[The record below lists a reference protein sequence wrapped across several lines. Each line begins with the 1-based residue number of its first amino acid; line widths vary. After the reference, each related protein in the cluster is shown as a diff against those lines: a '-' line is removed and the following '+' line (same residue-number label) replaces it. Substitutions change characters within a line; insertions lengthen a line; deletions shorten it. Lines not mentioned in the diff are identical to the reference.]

1 MLAIFVFSAQPSKN
15 LPHFNNLDYLVK
27 KGAHMLGYGLLAASY
42 WRALGRGDRR
52 RPLAWLLAVLYAATD
67 EFHQSFVAGRNASV
81 WDVLVFDNLG
91 ALAGLWLT
99 QLIRRGNSR
108 CRALL

>member
-15 LPHFNNLDYLVK
+15 LPHFNTLDYLIK

-42 WRALGRGDRR
+42 WRALGWGDRR

-81 WDVLVFDNLG
+81 LDVLVFDNLG
-91 ALAGLWLT
+91 ALAGLWLVQIT
-99 QLIRRGNSR
+99 RSRKPRRN
-108 CRALL
+108 ALL